1 MLKLGGNSMKQDRF
15 LTGILI
21 GIGLLILLALGLFFT
36 RQDKRDY
43 VADDVPEGV
52 ANNYVLAVLNKDYE
66 KAYGYL
72 ADLDNKP
79 TYEEFR
85 QSFFNGMVSPGNVG
99 VDIGEAQVIGDEATV
114 SLTLYYSFNDPFS
127 TRTGNSDRA
136 LLVEQDGEWKV
147 SSMPYNF
154 WDWNWYQEPYKP

>member
-1 MLKLGGNSMKQDRF
+1 MKQDKF

-21 GIGLLILLALGLFFT
+21 GIGALILLALGLFFL

-43 VADDVPEGV
+43 VAETSPDGV
-52 ANNYVLAVLNKDYE
+52 VHNYVLAVLNKDYQ

-85 QSFFNGMVSPGNVG
+85 QSFFNGGVNPGDVG
-99 VDIGEAQVIGDEATV
+99 MEVGSVEINGAEAVV
-114 SLTLYYSFNDPFS
+114 SLSVYYSNSDPFS
-127 TRTGNSDRA
+127 SRYANEDRA
-136 LLVEQDGEWKV
+136 LLVDQNGEWKLN
-147 SSMPYNF
+147 SMPYNF
-154 WDWNWYQEPYKP
+154 WSYNWYQELPKP